1 MQSVI
6 DYRLVTPSLPKSIED
21 SPFHEWIFPDG
32 TKWAKFYRVDKE
44 FLVSFPNLG
53 DFVVSADGCT
63 VRAWPAPEISEDT
76 MQHLYL
82 NQVLPLA
89 LSKQGRIVFHASA
102 VDTGNGAIA
111 FLGESG
117 RGKSTLAASFAAAGQ
132 RFLTDDALLLD
143 PTEGGYLVQPSHPS
157 IRLWDDSQ
165 EALLAADAVL
175 APPVQYTPKAR
186 ILSGDSL
193 PFCNAIRRLRRVYF
207 LGDGRAEALTIQR
220 MRPSEAMIGLV
231 KNSFL
236 LDIEAQ
242 EMLSSH
248 FELLAEMVALPIF
261 YHLDYPR
268 SFAALPSIR
277 HGILEHATEE
287 GEAEMLK

>member
-1 MQSVI
+1 LDIIFSSEPG
-6 DYRLVTPSLPKSIED
+6 RLQAALALTP
-21 SPFHEWIFPDG
+21 FQEWIFPDG
-32 TKWAKFYRVDKE
+32 TLWTRFYRTVE
-44 FLVSFPNLG
+44 GYLLRFPDLG
-53 DFVVSADGCT
+53 DFDILADGCA
-63 VRAWPAPEISEDT
+63 VRAWPVPGISEDT

-117 RGKSTLAASFAAAGQ
+117 RGKSTLAASFAAGGQ

-143 PTEGGYLVQPSHPS
+143 PTEGGYLVLPSHPS
-157 IRLWDDSQ
+157 IRLWNDSQ
-165 EALLAADAVL
+165 EALLAADAEL

-193 PFCNAIRRLRRVYF
+193 PFCDSERRLRRVYF
-207 LGDGRAEALTIQR
+207 LGDGSAEGLTIQR

-231 KNSFL
+231 RNSFL

-242 EMLSSH
+242 EMLSAH
-248 FELLAEMVALPIF
+248 FDVLAEMVELPIYF
-261 YHLDYPR
+261 HLDYPR
-268 SFAALPSIR
+268 AFAALPDIR
-277 HGILEHATEE
+277 QGILEHATEE
-287 GEAEMLK
+287 DEPEMLK

>member
-1 MQSVI
+1 MDI
-6 DYRLVTPSLPKSIED
+6 DFSTEAGRFQAALALTS
-21 SPFHEWIFPDG
+21 FQEWIFPDG
-32 TKWAKFYRVDKE
+32 TLWTRFYRTGE
-44 FLVSFPNLG
+44 GYMLRFPDLG
-53 DFVVSADGCT
+53 DFEVSADGRV
-63 VRAWPAPEISEDT
+63 VRAWPVPGIFEDT

-102 VDTGNGAIA
+102 IETENGAIA

-117 RGKSTLAASFAAAGQ
+117 YGKSTLAASFAAGGQ

-143 PTEGGYLVQPSHPS
+143 PADGGYLVQPSHPS

-165 EALLAADAVL
+165 EALLAADAEL

-193 PFCNAIRRLRRVYF
+193 PFCNAARRLRRVYF
-207 LGDGRAEALTIQR
+207 LGDGSAVELMIQR
-220 MRPSEAMIGLV
+220 MRPSEALIGLV
-231 KNSFL
+231 RNSFL

-248 FELLAEMVALPIF
+248 FDLLAEMVALPIY

-268 SFAALPSIR
+268 SFAALPDIR
-277 HGILEHATEE
+277 QGILKHAGAQDEID
-287 GEAEMLK
+287 

>member
-1 MQSVI
+1 MI
-6 DYRLVTPSLPKSIED
+6 DYRLLSARESRPTAAL
-21 SPFHEWIFPDG
+21 PFHEWIFPDG
-32 TKWAKFYRVDKE
+32 TKWARFYRADKNY
-44 FLVSFPNLG
+44 LVSFPDLG
-53 DFVVSADGCT
+53 DFDVSADGCA
-63 VRAWPAPEISEDT
+63 VRAWPAPGISEDT

-102 VDTGNGAIA
+102 VDTGDGAIA

-117 RGKSTLAASFAAAGQ
+117 RGKSTLAASFASGGQ

-143 PTEGGYLVQPSHPS
+143 PLEGGYLVQPSHPS

-165 EALLAADAVL
+165 EALLAVDAEL

-186 ILSGDSL
+186 ILSGDTL
-193 PFCNAIRRLRRVYF
+193 PFCNAACRLRRLYF
-207 LGDGRAEALTIQR
+207 LGDGSAEELTIQS

-231 KNSFL
+231 RNSFL

-242 EMLSSH
+242 EMLASH
-248 FELLAEMVALPIF
+248 FDLLADMVTLPIYF
-261 YHLDYPR
+261 HLDYPR
-268 SFAALPSIR
+268 SFAALPEIR
-277 HGILEHATEE
+277 QGILEHAAEE
-287 GEAEMLK
+287 GEPKMQK

>member
-1 MQSVI
+1 LDIFFSNEAS
-6 DYRLVTPSLPKSIED
+6 RLQAALALTP
-21 SPFHEWIFPDG
+21 FQEWTFPDG
-32 TKWAKFYRVDKE
+32 TLWTRFFRTGEGYLLR
-44 FLVSFPNLG
+44 FPDLG
-53 DFVVSADGCT
+53 DFAVSADGCA
-63 VRAWPAPEISEDT
+63 VRAWPVPGISEYT

-117 RGKSTLAASFAAAGQ
+117 RGKSTLAASFAAGGQ

-165 EALLAADAVL
+165 EALLATDAEL

-186 ILSGDSL
+186 ILSGDNL
-193 PFCNAIRRLRRVYF
+193 RFCNAARRLRRVYF
-207 LGDGRAEALTIQR
+207 LGDGSAEELTIRR

-231 KNSFL
+231 RNSFL
-236 LDIEAQ
+236 LDIQAH

-248 FELLAEMVALPIF
+248 FDLLAEMVALPIY

-277 HGILEHATEE
+277 QGILEHAGAQDEID
-287 GEAEMLK
+287 

>member
-1 MQSVI
+1 MI
-6 DYRLVTPSLPKSIED
+6 DYRLVSARLRDPIDAL
-21 SPFHEWIFPDG
+21 PFHEWTFPDG
-32 TKWAKFYRVDKE
+32 TKWAQFYRVE
-44 FLVSFPNLG
+44 QNYRVSFPDLG
-53 DFVVSADGCT
+53 DFDVSADGCA
-63 VRAWPAPEISEDT
+63 VCAWPAPGISEDT

-102 VDTGNGAIA
+102 VETDNGAIA

-117 RGKSTLAASFAAAGQ
+117 RGKSTLAASFASGGQ

-143 PTEGGYLVQPSHPS
+143 PAEGGYLVQPSHAS

-165 EALLAADAVL
+165 EALLAADAEL

-193 PFCNAIRRLRRVYF
+193 PFCNAARRLQRVYF
-207 LGDGRAEALTIQR
+207 LGDGSAERLTIQR
-220 MRPSEAMIGLV
+220 MRPSEAIIGLV
-231 KNSFL
+231 RNSFL

-248 FELLAEMVALPIF
+248 FDLLAEMVALPIY

-268 SFAALPSIR
+268 SFDALPDIR
-277 HGILEHATEE
+277 QGILEHATEE
-287 GEAEMLK
+287 DEPEMFP

>member
-1 MQSVI
+1 MGSAGQRDPI
-6 DYRLVTPSLPKSIED
+6 DVL
-21 SPFHEWIFPDG
+21 PFHEWMFPDG
-32 TKWAKFYRVDKE
+32 TRWAQFYRVDQNY
-44 FLVSFPNLG
+44 LVSFPDLG
-53 DFVVSADGCT
+53 YFDVSADGHAVT
-63 VRAWPAPEISEDT
+63 AWPVPGISEDT

-102 VDTGNGAIA
+102 VDTGDGAIA

-117 RGKSTLAASFAAAGQ
+117 RGKSTLAASFAAGGQ

-143 PTEGGYLVQPSHPS
+143 RTEGGYLVQPSHPS
-157 IRLWDDSQ
+157 VRLWDDSR
-165 EALLAADAVL
+165 EALLAADAEL

-193 PFCNAIRRLRRVYF
+193 HFCDAARRLRRVYF
-207 LGDGRAEALTIQR
+207 LGDGSAQKLTIQR

-231 KNSFL
+231 RNSFL
-236 LDIEAQ
+236 LDIEAR

-248 FELLAEMVALPIF
+248 FDVLVEMVALPI
-261 YHLDYPR
+261 YYQLDYPR
-268 SFAALPSIR
+268 SFAALPEIR
-277 HGILEHATEE
+277 QGILEHANAQDET
-287 GEAEMLK
+287 A

>member
-1 MQSVI
+1 VTDFCLGSAGQRAPI
-6 DYRLVTPSLPKSIED
+6 DCL
-21 SPFHEWIFPDG
+21 PFHEWIFPDG
-32 TKWAKFYRVDKE
+32 TKWAQFYRVNQDY
-44 FLVSFPNLG
+44 LVSFPDLG
-53 DFVVSADGCT
+53 DFAVSADGRT
-63 VRAWPAPEISEDT
+63 VRAWPAPGISEDT

-117 RGKSTLAASFAAAGQ
+117 RGKSTLAASFAAGGQ

-165 EALLAADAVL
+165 EALLAADAEL

-193 PFCNAIRRLRRVYF
+193 PFCDAARRLRRIYF
-207 LGDGRAEALTIQR
+207 LGDGSAEALTIQR

-231 KNSFL
+231 RNSFL
-236 LDIEAQ
+236 LDIEAR

-248 FELLAEMVALPIF
+248 FDLLAEMVALPIY

-268 SFAALPSIR
+268 AFAALPEISQ
-277 HGILEHATEE
+277 GILEHANAQDET
-287 GEAEMLK
+287 A

>member
-1 MQSVI
+1 MI
-6 DYRLVTPSLPKSIED
+6 DYCLLSARLRDPIDAL
-21 SPFHEWIFPDG
+21 PFHEWVFPDG
-32 TKWAKFYRVDKE
+32 TKWAQFYRVDQSY
-44 FLVSFPNLG
+44 LVSFPGLG
-53 DFVVSADGCT
+53 DFDVSADGRA
-63 VRAWPAPEISEDT
+63 VRAWPAPGISEDT
-76 MQHLYL
+76 IQHLYL

-117 RGKSTLAASFAAAGQ
+117 RGKSTLAASFAAGGQ

-165 EALLAADAVL
+165 EALLAADAEL

-193 PFCNAIRRLRRVYF
+193 PFCNAERHLRRVYF
-207 LGDGRAEALTIQR
+207 LGDGSAEELAIQG

-231 KNSFL
+231 RNSFL

-242 EMLSSH
+242 EMLSAH
-248 FELLAEMVALPIF
+248 FDLLAEMVTLPIY

-268 SFAALPSIR
+268 SFAALPEIR
-277 HGILEHATEE
+277 QGILEHANAQDET
-287 GEAEMLK
+287 A

>member
-1 MQSVI
+1 LDIVFSNEA
-6 DYRLVTPSLPKSIED
+6 DRLQAALALT
-21 SPFHEWIFPDG
+21 PFHEWIFPDG
-32 TKWAKFYRVDKE
+32 TLWTRFYRSGE
-44 FLVSFPNLG
+44 GYLLRFPDLG
-53 DFVVSADGCT
+53 DFDVSADGCA
-63 VRAWPAPEISEDT
+63 VRAWPAPGISEDT

-89 LSKQGRIVFHASA
+89 LSKQGKIVFHASA

-117 RGKSTLAASFAAAGQ
+117 RGKSTLAASFASGGQ

-143 PTEGGYLVQPSHPS
+143 PAEGGYLIQPSHPS

-165 EALLAADAVL
+165 EALLAADAEL

-193 PFCNAIRRLRRVYF
+193 PFCNAVRRLQRVYF
-207 LGDGRAEALTIQR
+207 LGDGSAEELTIQR

-231 KNSFL
+231 RNSFL
-236 LDIEAQ
+236 LDIEAH

-248 FELLAEMVALPIF
+248 FDLLAKMVALPI
-261 YHLDYPR
+261 YYQLDYPR

-277 HGILEHATEE
+277 QGILEHATEE
-287 GEAEMLK
+287 DEID

>member
-1 MQSVI
+1 MI
-6 DYRLVTPSLPKSIED
+6 DYRLLSVRERKPADAL
-21 SPFHEWIFPDG
+21 PFHEWIFPDG
-32 TKWAKFYRVDKE
+32 TKWAQFYRAGRN
-44 FLVSFPNLG
+44 FLVRFPDLG
-53 DFVVSADGCT
+53 EFDISADGCA
-63 VRAWPAPEISEDT
+63 VRAWPAPGISEDT

-102 VDTGNGAIA
+102 VDTGNGAVA

-117 RGKSTLAASFAAAGQ
+117 RGKSTLAASFASGGQ

-143 PTEGGYLVQPSHPS
+143 PAEGSYLVQPSHPS
-157 IRLWDDSQ
+157 IRLWDDSR
-165 EALLAADAVL
+165 EALLAADAEL

-193 PFCNAIRRLRRVYF
+193 PFCNAARRLRRVYF
-207 LGDGRAEALTIQR
+207 LGDGSVEKLTIQS

-242 EMLSSH
+242 EMLASH
-248 FELLAEMVALPIF
+248 LDLLAELVALPIY

-268 SFAALPSIR
+268 AFAALPAVCQ
-277 HGILEHATEE
+277 GILEHSAEE
-287 GEAEMLK
+287 DEPEMLK

>member
-1 MQSVI
+1 MNIVFRSEPI
-6 DYRLVTPSLPKSIED
+6 RLQAALALTP
-21 SPFHEWIFPDG
+21 FQEWIFPDG
-32 TKWAKFYRVDKE
+32 TPWTRFYHSGEGYLLR
-44 FLVSFPNLG
+44 FPDLG
-53 DFVVSADGCT
+53 DFDVSADGRAI
-63 VRAWPAPEISEDT
+63 RAWPAPGISEDT

-102 VDTGNGAIA
+102 VETENGAIA

-117 RGKSTLAASFAAAGQ
+117 RGKSTLAASFAAGGR

-143 PTEGGYLVQPSHPS
+143 PAEGGYLVQPSHPS

-165 EALLAADAVL
+165 EALLAADAEL

-186 ILSGDSL
+186 ILSGDNL
-193 PFCNAIRRLRRVYF
+193 RFCNAARRLRRVYF
-207 LGDGRAEALTIQR
+207 LGDGSAEELTIRR

-231 KNSFL
+231 RNSFL
-236 LDIEAQ
+236 LDIQAQ

-248 FELLAEMVALPIF
+248 FDLLVEMVALPIY

-268 SFAALPSIR
+268 AFAALPSIR
-277 HGILEHATEE
+277 QGILEHATEE
-287 GEAEMLK
+287 DEID

>member
-1 MQSVI
+1 MDIVFRSEPS
-6 DYRLVTPSLPKSIED
+6 RLQAALALTP
-21 SPFHEWIFPDG
+21 FQEWTFPDG
-32 TKWAKFYRVDKE
+32 TLWTRFYRTGE
-44 FLVSFPNLG
+44 GYLLRFPDLG
-53 DFVVSADGCT
+53 DFDVSADGRA
-63 VRAWPAPEISEDT
+63 VRAWPVPGISEYT

-89 LSKQGRIVFHASA
+89 LSKQGKIVFHASA

-117 RGKSTLAASFAAAGQ
+117 RGKSTLAASFASGGQ

-143 PTEGGYLVQPSHPS
+143 PAEGGYLVQPSHPS

-165 EALLAADAVL
+165 EALLAADAEL

-193 PFCNAIRRLRRVYF
+193 PFCNAARRLRRVYF
-207 LGDGRAEALTIQR
+207 LGDGSAEKLTIQP

-231 KNSFL
+231 RNSFL
-236 LDIEAQ
+236 LEFEAQ

-248 FELLAEMVALPIF
+248 FDLLAEMVALPIY

-268 SFAALPSIR
+268 SFAALPDIR
-277 HGILEHATEE
+277 QSILEHAS
-287 GEAEMLK
+287 KQDDVD

>member
-1 MQSVI
+1 M
-6 DYRLVTPSLPKSIED
+6 
-21 SPFHEWIFPDG
+21 FPDG
-32 TKWAKFYRVDKE
+32 TRWAQFYRVDQNY
-44 FLVSFPNLG
+44 LVSFPDLG
-53 DFVVSADGCT
+53 DFDISADGHAVT
-63 VRAWPAPEISEDT
+63 AWPAPGISEDT

-102 VDTGNGAIA
+102 VETEDGAIA

-117 RGKSTLAASFAAAGQ
+117 RGKSTLAASFAAGGQ

-165 EALLAADAVL
+165 EALLAGDAQL

-186 ILSGDSL
+186 ILSGDTL
-193 PFCNAIRRLRRVYF
+193 PFCNAARRLRRVYF
-207 LGDGRAEALTIQR
+207 LGDGNAEELTIQR

-231 KNSFL
+231 RNSFL

-242 EMLSSH
+242 EMLSAH
-248 FELLAEMVALPIF
+248 FDLLAEMVALPIY

-277 HGILEHATEE
+277 QGILEHATEE
-287 GEAEMLK
+287 DGPEMLK

>member
-1 MQSVI
+1 
-6 DYRLVTPSLPKSIED
+6 
-21 SPFHEWIFPDG
+21 
-32 TKWAKFYRVDKE
+32 
-44 FLVSFPNLG
+44 
-53 DFVVSADGCT
+53 
-63 VRAWPAPEISEDT
+63 

-102 VDTGNGAIA
+102 VETENGAIA

-117 RGKSTLAASFAAAGQ
+117 RGKSTLAASFAAGGQ
-132 RFLTDDALLLD
+132 RFLTDDALLLV
-143 PTEGGYLVQPSHPS
+143 PAEGGYLVQPSHPS

-165 EALLAADAVL
+165 EALLAADAEL

-193 PFCNAIRRLRRVYF
+193 PFCNAARRLRRVYF
-207 LGDGRAEALTIQR
+207 LGDGSAEELMIQR
-220 MRPSEAMIGLV
+220 MRPSEALIGLV
-231 KNSFL
+231 RNSFL

-248 FELLAEMVALPIF
+248 FDLLAEMVALPIY

-268 SFAALPSIR
+268 SFAALPDIR
-277 HGILEHATEE
+277 QGILKHAGAQDEID
-287 GEAEMLK
+287 

>member
-1 MQSVI
+1 LGIFFSNEAS
-6 DYRLVTPSLPKSIED
+6 RLQAALALTP
-21 SPFHEWIFPDG
+21 FQEWTFPDG
-32 TKWAKFYRVDKE
+32 TLWTRFYRTGE
-44 FLVSFPNLG
+44 GYLLRFPDLG
-53 DFVVSADGCT
+53 DFDVSADGCA
-63 VRAWPAPEISEDT
+63 VRAWPAPGISEDT

-89 LSKQGRIVFHASA
+89 LSKQGKIVFHASA

-117 RGKSTLAASFAAAGQ
+117 RGKSTLAASFASGGQ

-143 PTEGGYLVQPSHPS
+143 PAEGGYLVQPSHPS

-165 EALLAADAVL
+165 EALLAADAEL

-186 ILSGDSL
+186 ILSGDGL
-193 PFCNAIRRLRRVYF
+193 PFCNAARQLRRVYF
-207 LGDGRAEALTIQR
+207 LGDGSAEELTIQR

-231 KNSFL
+231 RNSFL
-236 LDIEAQ
+236 LDIEAH

-248 FELLAEMVALPIF
+248 FDLLAKMVALPIY

-268 SFAALPSIR
+268 AFAALPSIR
-277 HGILEHATEE
+277 QGILEHATEE
-287 GEAEMLK
+287 DEID